1 MLRYMQALVKVVV
14 KNPLFWVLILVCQ
27 LLLVAPFIKGDATM
41 GYFLG
46 KEELDVALRESR
58 KNMEE
63 GVYDSAPSEVR
74 ERAQERIG
82 LMTRACLTDDPRN
95 MPAFALNCWKVTSR
109 ISRPE
114 PCRSY

>member
-14 KNPLFWVLILVCQ
+14 KNPLLWVLILVCQ

-58 KNMEE
+58 KNME
-63 GVYDSAPSEVR
+63 
-74 ERAQERIG
+74 
-82 LMTRACLTDDPRN
+82 
-95 MPAFALNCWKVTSR
+95 
-109 ISRPE
+109 
-114 PCRSY
+114 